1 MVPSIRPQQDKYQ
14 NIYFQYG
21 AENANKNSIFSISIV
36 MVSMFVP
43 PPPKN
48 SYVENIIPNVTC
60 DVIVL

>member
-43 PPPKN
+43 PQK
-48 SYVENIIPNVTC
+48 IHMLKT
-60 DVIVL
+60 